1 MAKTR
6 NRKNSKKKTPK
17 KKRSSCFS
25 LFGGENRGPLNPAPA
40 PSYVP
45 PVETKAFPGGAQ
57 NAGEAAHKEQQQMA
71 AKQNDSNNEFQNG
84 GTAPTHVIVPQ
95 ASTNGMQPGGGT
107 SGNQNATNGVEHLLT
122 GHANAQFD
130 NCVGEPSPCGGSQAG
145 GSIVTKIYP
154 TVSCF
159 SGGVKTRKTKRKRK
173 RKRKTTGK
181 KSKKSNKKRQTR
193 RHKGKKRKSK
203 TRKKRK

>member
-6 NRKNSKKKTPK
+6 NKRRRNKNKTP
-17 KKRSSCFS
+17 RCGFS

-45 PVETKAFPGGAQ
+45 SVPNNAFPHGAQ
-57 NAGEAAHKEQQQMA
+57 NAGEAAHKEQQQNA
-71 AKQNDSNNEFQNG
+71 ENQNNDNLQFQNG
-84 GTAPTHVIVPQ
+84 GTAPVPAGGHMTVPQ
-95 ASTNGMQPGGGT
+95 ANNHGVPDGGT
-107 SGNQNATNGVEHLLT
+107 SGNQNATNGVAHLAA
-122 GHANAQFD
+122 GNANAQFD
-130 NCVGEPSPCGGSQAG
+130 NCVGEPAGCGESQAG

-159 SGGVKTRKTKRKRK
+159 SGGVKRRKTRRKRK

-181 KSKKSNKKRQTR
+181 KSKKSHKKRRTR

>member
-6 NRKNSKKKTPK
+6 NKRRRNKNKTPK
-17 KKRSSCFS
+17 RKRSSCGFS
-25 LFGGENRGPLNPAPA
+25 LFGGEPVPAPA
-40 PSYVP
+40 IVPS
-45 PVETKAFPGGAQ
+45 VEARAFPGGAQ
-57 NAGEAAHKEQQQMA
+57 NAGEAAMQMQQEQN
-71 AKQNDSNNEFQNG
+71 KRQNESNNEFQNG
-84 GTAPTHVIVPQ
+84 GTAPVPAGGRMIVPQ
-95 ASTNGMQPGGGT
+95 TATHGMQPGGGT
-107 SGNQNATNGVEHLLT
+107 SGNQNATNGVEHLVT

-159 SGGVKTRKTKRKRK
+159 SGGVKRRKTRRKRKRK

-181 KSKKSNKKRQTR
+181 KRRTR
-193 RHKGKKRKSK
+193 RHKRKHKSKKHKKRN
-203 TRKKRK
+203 